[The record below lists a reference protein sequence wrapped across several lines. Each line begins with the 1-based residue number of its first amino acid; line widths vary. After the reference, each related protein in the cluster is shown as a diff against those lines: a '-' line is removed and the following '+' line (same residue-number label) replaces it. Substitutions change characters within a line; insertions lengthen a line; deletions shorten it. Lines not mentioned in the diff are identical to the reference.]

1 MVSGLSGGT
10 AEALPE
16 NSRGKDF
23 DDPRL
28 GGELKKSLEGK

>member
-1 MVSGLSGGT
+1 VT
-10 AEALPE
+10 PEPLPE

-28 GGELKKSLEGK
+28 NGGAAKKA